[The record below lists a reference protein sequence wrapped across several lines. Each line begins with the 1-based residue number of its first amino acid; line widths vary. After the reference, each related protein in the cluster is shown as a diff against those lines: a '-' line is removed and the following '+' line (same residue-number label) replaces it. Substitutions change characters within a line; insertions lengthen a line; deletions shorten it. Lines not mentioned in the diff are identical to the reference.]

1 MSVQCRT
8 AGVLGAYPTVM
19 KITGSLIV
27 CSLAAAFTA
36 GALVVDPDPSPRQP
50 VAAPSAPGA
59 PPQVSI
65 REYTFSAVAATPGAT
80 VVVVNADE
88 EGHTVTSSD
97 GLFDSGVVNTGVPGS
112 FIAPTTP
119 GVYSFECLI
128 HPTMV
133 GQLVVSG

>member
-1 MSVQCRT
+1 
-8 AGVLGAYPTVM
+8 M

-27 CSLAAAFTA
+27 CSLAAAFTVA
-36 GALVVDPDPSPRQP
+36 TLIVDPNPAPR
-50 VAAPSAPGA
+50 APLAVPTVPGA

-65 REYTFSAVAATPGAT
+65 QEYTFSPITAAPGAT
-80 VVVVNADE
+80 IMVVNADE

-97 GLFDSGVVNTGVPGS
+97 DLFDSGVVNTGTPGS
-112 FIAPTTP
+112 FVAPNVAGT
-119 GVYSFECLI
+119 YAFECLI

>member
-1 MSVQCRT
+1 
-8 AGVLGAYPTVM
+8 M

-36 GALVVDPDPSPRQP
+36 GALIVVPDPAPRAP
-50 VAAPSAPGA
+50 IAAPTAPGA

-65 REYTFSAVAATPGAT
+65 QEYTFSAVTATPGAT

-97 GLFDSGVVNTGVPGS
+97 DLFDSGEVDSGTPGS
-112 FIAPTTP
+112 FIAPSAP
-119 GVYSFECLI
+119 GVYAFECLI

-133 GQLVVSG
+133 GQLIVTG

>member
-1 MSVQCRT
+1 
-8 AGVLGAYPTVM
+8 M

-36 GALVVDPDPSPRQP
+36 GALIVDPDPSPRQL
-50 VAAPSAPGA
+50 VAAPATPGA

-65 REYTFSAVAATPGAT
+65 QEYTFSAVAAAPGAT

-88 EGHTVTSSD
+88 EDHTVTSSD
-97 GLFDSGVVNTGVPGS
+97 GLFDSGVVKTGVPGS

-119 GVYSFECLI
+119 GVYVFECLI

>member
-1 MSVQCRT
+1 
-8 AGVLGAYPTVM
+8 M

-27 CSLAAAFTA
+27 CSLAAAFTVA
-36 GALVVDPDPSPRQP
+36 TLIADPNPAPRAP
-50 VAAPSAPGA
+50 VSAPTVPGA

-65 REYTFSAVAATPGAT
+65 QEYAFSPVTAAPGAT

-97 GLFDSGVVNTGVPGS
+97 DLFDSGVVNTG
-112 FIAPTTP
+112 TP
-119 GVYSFECLI
+119 GLFVAPNAPGTYTFECLI

-133 GQLVVSG
+133 GQLTIVG

>member
-1 MSVQCRT
+1 
-8 AGVLGAYPTVM
+8 M

-36 GALVVDPDPSPRQP
+36 GALIVDPDPTPLQP
-50 VAAPSAPGA
+50 IAAPAAPGA

-65 REYTFSAVAATPGAT
+65 QEYTFSAVTAAPGAT
-80 VVVVNADE
+80 VAVVNADE
-88 EGHTVTSSD
+88 ESHTVTSSD
-97 GLFDSGVVNTGVPGS
+97 DLFNSGEVVTGTPGS
-112 FIAPTTP
+112 FIAPSTP
-119 GVYSFECLI
+119 GIYSFECLI